1 MSCPASPTFH
11 TIGNME
17 AAGWA
22 RPVPVMRST
31 ALARQMQSVK
41 QLLLLPFLAMDS
53 VFCRNVQLKVYLPSQ
68 SFGSF

>member
-1 MSCPASPTFH
+1 
-11 TIGNME
+11 ME

-22 RPVPVMRST
+22 RPVPATRST

-53 VFCRNVQLKVYLPSQ
+53 VFFRNVQLKVYQVKVLEVF
-68 SFGSF
+68 SFVPMETSS